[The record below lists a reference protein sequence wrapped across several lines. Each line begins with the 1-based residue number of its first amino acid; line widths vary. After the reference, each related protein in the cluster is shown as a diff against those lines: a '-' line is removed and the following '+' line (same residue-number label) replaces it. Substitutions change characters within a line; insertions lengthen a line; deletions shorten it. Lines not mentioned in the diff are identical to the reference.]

1 MKGLRATAALA
12 PAAAV
17 MSAMTALVCC
27 LPWGLAAAMGAL
39 GLSAFFSRFQMEF
52 LILALVL
59 LAVGLLQV
67 LRRGRSC
74 RRRSRIEIAVWTIA
88 AAIVLAI
95 VLFPQ
100 WVASL
105 LALGLE
111 LIGDCVWRSA
121 IGF

>member
-1 MKGLRATAALA
+1 MRGVRATSALA
-12 PAAAV
+12 PIAAV
-17 MSAMTALVCC
+17 MSALAALACC

-39 GLSAFFSRFQMEF
+39 GLSAFFTRFQAEF
-52 LILALVL
+52 LILAVVL
-59 LAVGLLQV
+59 LAIGLIQI

-74 RRRSRIEIAVWTIA
+74 RRRSRIEIAFWTVA

-105 LALGLE
+105 L
-111 LIGDCVWRSA
+111 VR
-121 IGF
+121 